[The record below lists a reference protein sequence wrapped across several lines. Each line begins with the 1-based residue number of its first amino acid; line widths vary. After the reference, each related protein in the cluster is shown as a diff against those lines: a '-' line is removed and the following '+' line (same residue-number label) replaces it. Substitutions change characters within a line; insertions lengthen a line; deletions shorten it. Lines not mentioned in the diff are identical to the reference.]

1 MTRGRPSAQARETR
15 PTAVRSVPEDRRAG
29 TLEDLLQR
37 GYRFAFSLS
46 HDAARAEDLL
56 QEAWVSVLRA
66 KGPHTVGYLFATIRS
81 RFVDQYRRE
90 LIAPTE
96 SLDAQPHLAAEAEA
110 TFWSEPCQ
118 SVPVHA
124 ALHRAMGLLR
134 PEERTVLVL
143 SAVEGYTAREIGELL
158 DAPRGT
164 VLSLMH
170 RTRVKLRRW
179 LQDNPNQ
186 ETS

>member
-1 MTRGRPSAQARETR
+1 MMRSRVSAQAMEAG
-15 PTAVRSVPEDRRAG
+15 PTADQSVPKDRRAA
-29 TLEDLLQR
+29 TLEELLQR

-81 RFVDQYRRE
+81 RFVDRYRRE

-96 SLDAQPHLAAEAEA
+96 SLDSQPQLAAQAEA
-110 TFWSEPCQ
+110 SFWSEPCQ
-118 SVPVHA
+118 SIPVHT

-134 PEERTVLVL
+134 PEERAVLVL

-170 RTRVKLRRW
+170 RTRIKLRRW
-179 LQDNPNQ
+179 LQDNPNE

>member
-1 MTRGRPSAQARETR
+1 MTRSRMPAQAAEVG
-15 PTAVRSVPEDRRAG
+15 PTAERSVPEDRRAG

-37 GYRFAFSLS
+37 GYSFAFSQI
-46 HDAARAEDLL
+46 HDAERAEDLI

-66 KGPHTVGYLFATIRS
+66 RGPHTVGYLFATIRS

-134 PEERTVLVL
+134 PEERAVLVL

-179 LQDNPNQ
+179 LQDNSNP